1 MPNTDG
7 PNYIIRLSMGAD
19 ITATYDA
26 KTAKSMDIT
35 TGGARIVSAGGEGV
49 VSVLTIQNNP

>member
-1 MPNTDG
+1 
-7 PNYIIRLSMGAD
+7 MGAD